1 MLLLLLLLL
10 LPGRLFRS
18 SYTTTTTATTSSSS
32 LSKETFTHAQEGVE
46 AVYDDSSSSSSLS
59 STGTVVPTSS
69 LKAAPAPPVGWSDF
83 FEQELYLDYQTDSL
97 RAQYHVY
104 LTAPSAPNA
113 PLFVCH
119 HGAGSSALSFAP
131 FALELRKLLPT
142 AGVLSLEARD
152 HGSVVVSPSSNNAIL
167 DFSLPVLTLDAL
179 AMIRL
184 TQAKLAWP
192 SLPSLVLVGHSLGGA
207 VLTSVA
213 ASFQLGPSVLGYAV
227 LDVVEG
233 SAMDALSSMSALL
246 RSRPSTFP
254 TLQAA
259 IDWHLR
265 SRTLRNP
272 ASARASVPSLLV
284 ELPSGEWTWRT
295 DLAATQP
302 FWAGWFEGLSRK
314 FLEARG
320 AKLLLLAGTD
330 RLDKELMIGQ
340 MQGKSLAHQTLLIT
354 KPPFMNLRKFQM
366 HVFPAAGHF
375 IHEDL
380 PAKTAAAV
388 AEFFKRNDRSTLVL
402 PPKVSE
408 LLAQGKKV

>member
-1 MLLLLLLLL
+1 MSGLAKEFAKTKLSA
-10 LPGRLFRS
+10 LPLPPPEPSPRS
-18 SYTTTTTATTSSSS
+18 S
-32 LSKETFTHAQEGVE
+32 EEGDG

-69 LKAAPAPPVGWSDF
+69 LKPAPAPPVGWSDF

-104 LTAPSAPNA
+104 LTPPSAPDA

-119 HGAGSSALSFAP
+119 HGAASSALSFAT

-152 HGSVVVSPSSNNAIL
+152 HGSVVASASSNNAIH
-167 DFSLPVLTLDAL
+167 DFSLPALTQDAL

-184 TQAKLAWP
+184 TQAKLAWS
-192 SLPSLVLVGHSLGGA
+192 SLPPLVLVGHSLGGA

-227 LDVVEG
+227 LDIVEG
-233 SAMDALSSMSALL
+233 SAMDALTSMSALL

-254 TLQAA
+254 TLQAG

-272 ASARASVPSLLV
+272 ASARASVPSLLI

-340 MQGKSLAHQTLLIT
+340 MQGK
-354 KPPFMNLRKFQM
+354 FQM
-366 HVFPAAGHF
+366 HVFPTAGHF